1 MINAAECWSRS
12 ANCKLMGKEKDISF
26 RRATILLGAC
36 DLMFANRRAFL
47 LIAVLAGVAIL
58 PEVSEARKRAPAPP
72 PLSADAVNHAQY
84 SSAPLDRPNPVML
97 KAQIL
102 LDRATISPGM
112 IDARNGENVRKAI
125 AAFQEVHGL
134 HATGKLD
141 QGTWN
146 ELTRDANAPVIVEY
160 KITEQD
166 VKGPFATSI
175 PHDLVKMARLP
186 HLSYASPLELL
197 AEKFHVD
204 AKVLQRLNPGKRFDA
219 AGTSILVPDVGT
231 RQPAG
236 RVARI
241 EVAKSSKN
249 VRALGENG
257 ELIAFYPASIGSKEK
272 PAPSGRYKVRKV
284 ARNPTYH
291 YNPKFRFKGVHT
303 HRKLTIA
310 SGPKNPVGL
319 VWIDLTK
326 ESYGIHGTPN
336 PSRIGKSYSH
346 GCVRLTN
353 WDALDLARRV
363 RKGNPVDFVD
373 KSAPLPARETPV
385 QARTRE

>member
-1 MINAAECWSRS
+1 
-12 ANCKLMGKEKDISF
+12 
-26 RRATILLGAC
+26 
-36 DLMFANRRAFL
+36 MFANRRAFL